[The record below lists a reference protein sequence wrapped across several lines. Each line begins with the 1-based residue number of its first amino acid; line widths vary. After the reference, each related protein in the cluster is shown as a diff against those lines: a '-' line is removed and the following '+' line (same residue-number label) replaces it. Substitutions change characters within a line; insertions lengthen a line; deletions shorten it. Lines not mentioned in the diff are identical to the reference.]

1 MRIKSLDIGLER
13 ISRFQVADDVHLPQ
27 EKGLRPTFLPT
38 SRPLDEVLTRPSLD
52 ERLPR
57 LLRPEFLETD
67 LLEPAVLSDIRLQT
81 RRLFA
86 EKAKQKKGAER
97 QILERAASCLDEVV
111 NLDHEVRQSL
121 AALLR
126 G

>member
-1 MRIKSLDIGLER
+1 MRISSLDIGLNE
-13 ISRFQVADDVHLPQ
+13 ISRYREKDDVHLPE
-27 EKGLRPTFLPT
+27 EKGLRPAFLPA

-67 LLEPAVLSDIRLQT
+67 LLEPMVLSDIRLQT

-86 EKAKQKKGAER
+86 DRAKGKNGKER
-97 QILERAASCLDEVV
+97 QVLELAASFLDDAV